1 MAKRGRRPRTTTQ
14 KGSTEMKWRLRLMM
28 LFQYAIWG
36 AWYVT
41 VGTWLGQTLHFSGT
55 EIGAIAGTTAIGAM
69 ISPLFAGLLADR
81 WFDTRRVLVALQ
93 VLGAA
98 LLVFAAQ
105 QQAFGVLYATLL
117 LYSLC
122 YMPTLALTTSLAMR
136 HIDDPREE
144 FGAIRVFGSIGW
156 IVVGLVVGAAGIEAT
171 ASPLYLAAGLSLAM
185 AGYCLTL
192 PATPPLAGNK
202 RFELRQALPLEALH
216 LLRGRSMAVFAL
228 ASFLICIPLQFYYA
242 FTNLFL
248 NEVGV
253 VNAAGK
259 MTGGQMSEILCMLL
273 IPWFFRRLGVKY
285 MLAVGMLA
293 WVVRYVMFAFGT
305 PDELMWMLW
314 LGIILH
320 GICFD
325 FFFVVGQI
333 YIDREA
339 PPALRAATQGLITFI
354 TYGLGMFVGS
364 WLSGLAVDAYAAT
377 DAQGIVA
384 HQWRPIWLT
393 AAGFA
398 AAVLVLFVLL
408 FKDRERAA
416 DPDLSHLDLA
426 TREKTP

>member
-1 MAKRGRRPRTTTQ
+1 
-14 KGSTEMKWRLRLMM
+14 MKWRLRLMM

-41 VGTWLGQTLHFSGT
+41 VGTWLGRTLHFSGQ

-81 WFDTRRVLVALQ
+81 WFDTRRVLVALH

-98 LLVFAAQ
+98 LLVFTAQ
-105 QQAFGVLYATLL
+105 QQAFGLIYATLL
-117 LYSLC
+117 VYSLC

-156 IVVGLVVGAAGIEAT
+156 IVVGLIVGAAGVEAT

-216 LLRGRSMAVFAL
+216 VLRGRSMAVFAL

-293 WVVRYVMFAFGT
+293 WVVRYVLFAFGA
-305 PDELMWMLW
+305 PGELMWMLW
-314 LGIILH
+314 FGIILH

-339 PPALRAATQGLITFI
+339 PPALRAATQGLITFL

-398 AAVLVLFVLL
+398 AAVLVLFLLL

-416 DPDLSHLDLA
+416 DPELSHLNLA

>member
-1 MAKRGRRPRTTTQ
+1 
-14 KGSTEMKWRLRLMM
+14 MKWRLRLMM
-28 LFQYAIWG
+28 LLEYAIWG

-41 VGTWLGQTLHFSGT
+41 VGTWLGKTLHFSGQ

-69 ISPLFAGLLADR
+69 ISPLFVGLLADR
-81 WFDTRRVLVALQ
+81 LFDTRGVLAVLHL
-93 VLGAA
+93 LGAA
-98 LLVFAAQ
+98 LLVLAAQ
-105 QQAFGVLYATLL
+105 QQAFGVLYAVLL
-117 LYSLC
+117 IYSLC

-144 FGAIRVFGSIGW
+144 FGAIRVFGTIGW
-156 IVVGLVVGAAGIEAT
+156 IVVGLIVGTWGVEAT
-171 ASPLYLAAGLSLAM
+171 ASPLHLAAGLSVAM
-185 AGYCLTL
+185 AVYCITL
-192 PATPPLAGNK
+192 PATPPLARHQ
-202 RFELRQALPLEALH
+202 RFAWRHALPLESLH
-216 LLRGRSMAVFAL
+216 LLRDRSMAVFAL

-248 NEVGV
+248 NEAGV

-259 MTGGQMSEILCMLL
+259 MTGGQMSELLCMLL

-293 WVVRYVMFAFGT
+293 WVLRYAFFAFGNA
-305 PDELMWMLW
+305 DQLMWMFW

-339 PPALRAATQGLITFI
+339 PTALRAATQGLITFL

-364 WLSGLAVDAYAAT
+364 WLSGVVVDAYAHPS
-377 DAQGIVA
+377 AQGGVM
-384 HQWRPIWLT
+384 HDWHGIWLIAGAC
-393 AAGFA
+393 AAF
-398 AAVLVLFVLL
+398 VLVLFVLL
-408 FKDRERAA
+408 FKDRKAAISRAVA
-416 DPDLSHLDLA
+416 SA
-426 TREKTP
+426 V

>member
-1 MAKRGRRPRTTTQ
+1 
-14 KGSTEMKWRLRLMM
+14 MKWRLRLMM
-28 LFQYAIWG
+28 LFEFAIWG

-41 VGTWLGQTLHFSGT
+41 VGTWLGQTLHFSGK

-69 ISPLFAGLLADR
+69 ISPLFVGLLADR
-81 WFDTRRVLVALQ
+81 LFDTRRVLVILH
-93 VLGAA
+93 VIGAV
-98 LLVFAAQ
+98 LLVLTAQ
-105 QQAFGVLYATLL
+105 QTSFGAIYASLL
-117 LYSLC
+117 AYSLC

-136 HIDDPREE
+136 HIDDPQEE
-144 FGAIRVFGSIGW
+144 FGAVRVFGTIGW
-156 IVVGLVVGAAGIEAT
+156 IVVGLIVGAWGVEAT
-171 ASPLYLAAGLSLAM
+171 ASPLHLAAGLSLAM
-185 AGYCLTL
+185 AGYCFTL
-192 PATPPLAGNK
+192 PPTPPLAREQ
-202 RFELRQALPLEALH
+202 RFKMRTVLPLESLH
-216 LLRGRSMAVFAL
+216 LLRNRSMAVFAL

-248 NEVGV
+248 NEIGV

-293 WVVRYVMFAFGT
+293 WVLRYALFAFGGT
-305 PDELMWMLW
+305 GELMWMLW

-339 PPALRAATQGLITFI
+339 PTALRAATQGLITFL

-364 WLSGLAVDAYAAT
+364 WLSGVAVDTYVKT
-377 DAQGIVA
+377 NAQGA
-384 HQWRPIWLT
+384 TTHDWYAIWMIAGGC
-393 AAGFA
+393 AAV
-398 AAVLVLFVLL
+398 VLVLFVLL
-408 FKDRERAA
+408 FKDRKATA
-416 DPDLSHLDLA
+416 DNPVTNA
-426 TREKTP
+426 T

>member
-1 MAKRGRRPRTTTQ
+1 
-14 KGSTEMKWRLRLMM
+14 MKWRLRLMM
-28 LFQYAIWG
+28 LLEYAIWG

-41 VGTWLGQTLHFSGT
+41 VGTWLGKTLHFSGQ

-69 ISPLFAGLLADR
+69 ISPLFVGLLADR
-81 WFDTRRVLVALQ
+81 LFDTRGVLAVLHL
-93 VLGAA
+93 LGAA
-98 LLVFAAQ
+98 LLVLAAQ
-105 QQAFGVLYATLL
+105 QQAFGVLYAVLL
-117 LYSLC
+117 IYSLC

-144 FGAIRVFGSIGW
+144 FGAIRVFGTIGW
-156 IVVGLVVGAAGIEAT
+156 IVVGLIVGTWGVEAT
-171 ASPLYLAAGLSLAM
+171 ASPLQLAAGLSVAM
-185 AGYCLTL
+185 AVYCITL
-192 PATPPLAGNK
+192 PATPPLARHQ
-202 RFELRQALPLEALH
+202 RFAWQHALPLESLH
-216 LLRGRSMAVFAL
+216 LLRDRSMAVFAL

-248 NEVGV
+248 NEAGV

-259 MTGGQMSEILCMLL
+259 MTGGQMSELLCMLL

-293 WVVRYVMFAFGT
+293 WVLRYAFFAFGNA
-305 PDELMWMLW
+305 DQLMWMLW

-339 PPALRAATQGLITFI
+339 PTALRAATQGLITLL

-364 WLSGLAVDAYAAT
+364 WLSGVVVDAYAHPS
-377 DAQGIVA
+377 AQGGVM
-384 HQWRPIWLT
+384 HDWHGIWLIAGAC
-393 AAGFA
+393 AAF
-398 AAVLVLFVLL
+398 VLVLFVLL
-408 FKDRERAA
+408 FKDRKAA
-416 DPDLSHLDLA
+416 VA
-426 TREKTP
+426 RTVANAV

>member
-1 MAKRGRRPRTTTQ
+1 
-14 KGSTEMKWRLRLMM
+14 MM

-81 WFDTRRVLVALQ
+81 WFDTRRVLVALH

-98 LLVFAAQ
+98 LLVFTAQ
-105 QQAFGVLYATLL
+105 QQAFGLIYATLL
-117 LYSLC
+117 VYSLC

-156 IVVGLVVGAAGIEAT
+156 IVVGLIVGAAGVEAT

-216 LLRGRSMAVFAL
+216 VLRGRSMAVFAL

-293 WVVRYVMFAFGT
+293 WVVRYVLFAFGA
-305 PDELMWMLW
+305 PGELMWMLW
-314 LGIILH
+314 FGIILH

-339 PPALRAATQGLITFI
+339 PPALRAATQGLITFL

-398 AAVLVLFVLL
+398 AAVLVLFLLL

-416 DPDLSHLDLA
+416 DPELSHLNLA

>member
-1 MAKRGRRPRTTTQ
+1 
-14 KGSTEMKWRLRLMM
+14 MM

-41 VGTWLGQTLHFSGT
+41 VGTWLGRTLHFSGQ

-81 WFDTRRVLVALQ
+81 WFDTRRVLVALH

-98 LLVFAAQ
+98 LLVFTAQ
-105 QQAFGVLYATLL
+105 QQAFGLIYATLL

-156 IVVGLVVGAAGIEAT
+156 IVVGLVVGAAGVEAT

-192 PATPPLAGNK
+192 PPTPPLARHK

-216 LLRGRSMAVFAL
+216 VLRGRSMAVFAL

-293 WVVRYVMFAFGT
+293 WVVRYVLFAFGA
-305 PDELMWMLW
+305 PGELMWMLW
-314 LGIILH
+314 FGIILH

-339 PPALRAATQGLITFI
+339 PPALRAATQGLITFL

-398 AAVLVLFVLL
+398 AAVLVLFLLL
-408 FKDRERAA
+408 FKDRERTAT
-416 DPDLSHLDLA
+416 PELSPLNLA
-426 TREKTP
+426 PREKTP

>member
-105 QQAFGVLYATLL
+105 QQAFGVLYVTLL

-377 DAQGIVA
+377 DAQGTVA

>member
-1 MAKRGRRPRTTTQ
+1 
-14 KGSTEMKWRLRLMM
+14 MKWRLRLMM

-41 VGTWLGQTLHFSGT
+41 VGTWLGRTLHFSGQ

-81 WFDTRRVLVALQ
+81 WFDTRRVLVALH

-98 LLVFAAQ
+98 LLVFTAQ
-105 QQAFGVLYATLL
+105 QQAFGLIYATLL

-156 IVVGLVVGAAGIEAT
+156 IVVGLIVGAAGVEAT

-216 LLRGRSMAVFAL
+216 VLRGRSMAVFAL

-293 WVVRYVMFAFGT
+293 WVVRYVLFAFGA
-305 PDELMWMLW
+305 PGELMWMLW
-314 LGIILH
+314 FGIILH

-339 PPALRAATQGLITFI
+339 PPALRAATQGLITFL

-398 AAVLVLFVLL
+398 AAVLVLFLLL

-416 DPDLSHLDLA
+416 DPELSHLNLA

>member
-1 MAKRGRRPRTTTQ
+1 
-14 KGSTEMKWRLRLMM
+14 MM

-41 VGTWLGQTLHFSGT
+41 VGTWLGRTLHFSGQ

-81 WFDTRRVLVALQ
+81 WFDTRRVLVALH

-98 LLVFAAQ
+98 LLVFTAQ
-105 QQAFGVLYATLL
+105 QQAFGLIYATLL

-156 IVVGLVVGAAGIEAT
+156 ILVGLVVGAAGVEAT

-293 WVVRYVMFAFGT
+293 WVVRYVLFAFGA
-305 PDELMWMLW
+305 PGELMWMLW
-314 LGIILH
+314 FGIILH

-339 PPALRAATQGLITFI
+339 PPALRAATQGLITFL

-364 WLSGLAVDAYAAT
+364 WLSGVAVDAYAAT

-398 AAVLVLFVLL
+398 AAVLVLFLLL

-416 DPDLSHLDLA
+416 DTELSHLNLA

>member
-1 MAKRGRRPRTTTQ
+1 
-14 KGSTEMKWRLRLMM
+14 MKWRLRLMM
-28 LFQYAIWG
+28 LFEYAIWG

-41 VGTWLGQTLHFSGT
+41 VGTWLGTTLHFGGT

-69 ISPLFAGLLADR
+69 ISPLFVGLLADR
-81 WFDTRRVLVALQ
+81 LFDTRRVLVALH
-93 VLGAA
+93 VIGAV
-98 LLVFAAQ
+98 LLVVASRQSSFAI
-105 QQAFGVLYATLL
+105 LYTTLL
-117 LYSLC
+117 VYSLC

-136 HIDDPREE
+136 HIHDPQEE
-144 FGAIRVFGSIGW
+144 FGGIRVFGTIGW
-156 IVVGLVVGAAGIEAT
+156 IVVGLLVGALGVEAT
-171 ASPLYLAAGLSLAM
+171 ASPLLLAAGLSIVM
-185 AGYCLTL
+185 AAYCFTL
-192 PATPPLAGNK
+192 PATPPLANPQ
-202 RFELRQALPLEALH
+202 RFTMRHALPLESLH
-216 LLRGRSMAVFAL
+216 LLRDRSMAVFAL

-259 MTGGQMSEILCMLL
+259 MTGGQMSELLCMLL

-293 WVVRYVMFAFGT
+293 WVVRYAMFAFGGT
-305 PDELMWMLW
+305 GELMWMLW

-339 PPALRAATQGLITFI
+339 PLALRAATQGLITFL

-364 WLSGLAVDAYAAT
+364 WLSGVVVETYSHT
-377 DAQGIVA
+377 NAQGVA
-384 HQWRPIWLT
+384 THDWYAIWMIAGAC
-393 AAGFA
+393 AAV
-398 AAVLVLFVLL
+398 VLVLFVLL
-408 FKDRERAA
+408 FKDRK
-416 DPDLSHLDLA
+416 A
-426 TREKTP
+426 TATDAVTSPT